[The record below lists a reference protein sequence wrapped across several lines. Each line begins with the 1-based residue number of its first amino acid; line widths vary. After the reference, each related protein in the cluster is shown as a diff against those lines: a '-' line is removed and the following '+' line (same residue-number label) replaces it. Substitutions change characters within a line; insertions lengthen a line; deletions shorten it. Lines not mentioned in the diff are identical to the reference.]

1 MPSALDQLNAVLEE
15 LNDSGRVKA
24 SIVATDEG
32 FVIASAVRRGV
43 DEKVAAAMGSFV
55 HSAAERARKELELGS
70 IRDVNIRCKDG
81 TIVCKAT
88 EMDDGRPIILAA
100 MVPHDV
106 RFYIR
111 FINIAVRKIRKALRQ
126 LEI

>member
-1 MPSALDQLNAVLEE
+1 MPSALDQLNIVLEE

-55 HSAAERARKELELGS
+55 HNAADRARRELELGS
-70 IRDVNIRCKDG
+70 IRDVNIRCEDG

-100 MVPHDV
+100 MIPHDV

-111 FINIAVRKIRKALRQ
+111 SINIAVRKIRSALRQ

>member
-1 MPSALDQLNAVLEE
+1 MSSPFDQLSAVLKE

-32 FVIASAVRRGV
+32 FVIASAVRRDV

-55 HSAAERARKELELGS
+55 HNAAERARKELDLGS
-70 IRDVNIRCKDG
+70 IRDVNIRCEEG
-81 TIVCKAT
+81 TLVCKAT
-88 EMDDGRPIILAA
+88 EMEDGRPIILAA
-100 MVPHDV
+100 LIPREI

-111 FINIAVRKIRKALRQ
+111 FINIAVKKIRNALRQ
-126 LEI
+126 LVI